1 MYLATLAKWE
11 QDVSDYIF
19 GDKIGRD
26 KIEQKGQRN
35 KFTVNN
41 REGLSVDELD
51 AAVAE
56 LRGFVDQLRSA
67 GVVAADGSVT
77 DRGAVVQ
84 AVQSESSRL
93 KELTKA
99 IASGAKNAV
108 LSLVKDGV
116 ADLIVGQI
124 GRQC

>member
-1 MYLATLAKWE
+1 M
-11 QDVSDYIF
+11 SDYIF
-19 GDKIGRD
+19 GDKIDRD
-26 KIEQKGQRN
+26 KIEQKGHHN

-41 REGLSVDELD
+41 REGVSVDELD

-56 LRGFVDQLRSA
+56 LRCFVDRLRSA

-93 KELTKA
+93 KALTKA
-99 IASGAKNAV
+99 IGSGARDAV

-116 ADLIVGQI
+116 ADLIVGQV
-124 GRQC
+124 GR